1 MLPQA
6 CPSYAC
12 TYVLLSLD
20 CCHSNYNTGKLS
32 DLELNAVDVLGTAL
46 QWSRQTMVVDNKAT
60 EPLVE
65 LLQLSESLQG
75 IETIETAI
83 KVARRQ
89 TWFAKL

>member
-1 MLPQA
+1 
-6 CPSYAC
+6 
-12 TYVLLSLD
+12 
-20 CCHSNYNTGKLS
+20 
-32 DLELNAVDVLGTAL
+32 
-46 QWSRQTMVVDNKAT
+46 MVVDNKAT